1 MSEGGTQTVAADTYI
16 DYVESGV
23 EGINVPGK
31 PSTPLKTDHLSS
43 KAEVFSVTENRS
55 RKTFGK
61 QARFLAKKDRLT
73 ATIFASGKN
82 SGRQKSWLP
91 SYKYC
96 S

>member
-1 MSEGGTQTVAADTYI
+1 MDTYI

-73 ATIFASGKN
+73 ATIFASGKTQE
-82 SGRQKSWLP
+82 GRNLGCQLGYTYS
-91 SYKYC
+91 S
-96 S
+96 